1 MPEIPSDPRGTFGP
15 AAEKYVASQVH
26 SNPAALQRLIEIAQ
40 PNGGTLI
47 DIASGSGHTAIAFAP
62 HVDRVIATD
71 MTHDMLLVCRREAQ
85 ARNLTNVEPAIARA
99 EFLPFRNESFQGV
112 TCRMGAHHFGNV
124 PQFLR
129 ETRRILNPNGWF
141 LLIDTTGPEGEIE
154 AHLLDQIERMR
165 DPSHGHD
172 YGPKEWRVL
181 FEENGFQVQHEEGSR
196 KTLESEDWMTRT
208 SVPIER
214 RNEIVE
220 AISTSKG
227 ELREYLDPRVIDDKL
242 HFDLHEHA
250 FLAKPNR

>member
-26 SNPAALQRLIEIAQ
+26 SNPAALQRLVEIAQ

-47 DIASGSGHTAIAFAP
+47 DIATGSGHTALAFAS
-62 HVDRVIATD
+62 HVERVIATD
-71 MTHDMLLVCRREAQ
+71 MTQDMLLVCRREAL
-85 ARNLTNVEPAIARA
+85 ARNQTNVQTCIALA
-99 EFLPFRNESFQGV
+99 EFLPFRSESFEAM

-129 ETRRILNPNGWF
+129 EARRILKPKGWF
-141 LLIDTTGPEGEIE
+141 LLIDTTGPEGEVE

-172 YGPKEWRVL
+172 YSPKEWRL
-181 FEENGFQVQHEEGSR
+181 LLGENGFQLEHEEGSR
-196 KTLESEDWMTRT
+196 KTLEATDWMTRT

-220 AISTSKG
+220 AITDSQG
-227 ELREYLDPRVIDDKL
+227 ELREYLDPRVIEDKL

-250 FLAKPNR
+250 FLAMPNR